1 MHIDP
6 TIATVRNSEFV
17 TSNYSTTSVLETP
30 ALMYYIYI
38 FTALIS
44 LGTPVGA
51 ISCCIYKLTLRW
63 KRSLRESTNA
73 NNYNYYEV
81 IDPIYET
88 IGTQIKVE
96 NNDACKS
103 IKLNETNSHASV
115 EIDIENNEAY
125 TSAVQMEHNKSY
137 IYQGLPF
144 DLNSL
149 AVVSDGCA
157 STQDC
162 CENMLV
168 YNDESI
174 QRASSGQASIHT
186 SQNDGPLNCKF
197 QNQGEFIPLCT
208 TEGVDMDSSVP
219 PGSYSS
225 AKQQQLGFNKLELC
239 CERQSINSK
248 EIGSHTKP

>member
-6 TIATVRNSEFV
+6 TIAIVRNSEFV
-17 TSNYSTTSVLETP
+17 TSNYSTTSVMETP
-30 ALMYYIYI
+30 VLMYYIYT
-38 FTALIS
+38 FTTLIS
-44 LGTPVGA
+44 LGTLVGV
-51 ISCCIYKLTLRW
+51 ISCCIFKLTLCW
-63 KRSLRESTNA
+63 KKRNLRESINVI
-73 NNYNYYEV
+73 NNYDYYEV
-81 IDPIYET
+81 IDPVYET

-96 NNDACKS
+96 NNDAYKS

-137 IYQGLPF
+137 VYQGLPF
-144 DLNSL
+144 DLKNL
-149 AVVSDGCA
+149 AVISDGRA

-168 YNDESI
+168 CNDESI
-174 QRASSGQASIHT
+174 QRASSGRANIHM
-186 SQNDGPLNCKF
+186 SQNDRPLKF

-219 PGSYSS
+219 PSSYSS

-239 CERQSINSK
+239 CEGQSINSK
-248 EIGSHTKP
+248 EIESHTVP